1 MTRVAIASLWL
12 LHFLPAPLLWVIG
25 VFFGLLLYVLAY
37 DRRRVTRKN
46 LQLCFP
52 QQKAVQREWAV
63 IRHLIAFGVSFIN
76 RTVVWWGSPA
86 RLQRWVRLEGWEH
99 YAAHAGKPVI
109 LLAPHF
115 VGLDVVGSRLTMA
128 MPFVSM
134 FGRQKNPAFDRL
146 LLHGRQRFATPT
158 LVDRQA
164 GLRPVL
170 KALKHGCAFYY
181 LPDMDF
187 GSQDAVFVPFF
198 GVAAATVSALPR
210 LARLSGAVVIP
221 VVAYQRAWGGG
232 YVARFY
238 PAWDHFPSEDL
249 SADIA
254 RMNAFIEARV
264 NEMPSQYFWLHKRF
278 KTRPPGE
285 ARFYR

>member
-1 MTRVAIASLWL
+1 MTRFAIAILWS
-12 LHFLPAPLLWVIG
+12 LHFLPAPLLWLVGIS
-25 VFFGLLLYVLAY
+25 FGALLYVLAY

-52 QQKAVQREWAV
+52 QQACWQREWQV
-63 IRHLIAFGVSFIN
+63 VQHLLAFGVSFIN

-86 RLQRWVRLEGWEH
+86 RLQRWVKLEGWEH
-99 YAAHAGKPVI
+99 YAAMADKPVI

-134 FGRQKNPAFDRL
+134 FGRQKNPMFDRL
-146 LLHGRQRFATPT
+146 LLRGRQRFAAPL

-164 GLRPVL
+164 GLRPVI
-170 KALKHGCAFYY
+170 KALKQGHAFYY

-198 GVAAATVSALPR
+198 GVNAATVNALPR
-210 LARLSGAVVIP
+210 LARLTGAVIVP
-221 VVAYQRAWGGG
+221 VVARQRAWGLG

-238 PAWDHFPSEDL
+238 PAWEQFPSDDL
-249 SADIA
+249 AADIR

-264 NEMPSQYFWLHKRF
+264 LEMPSQYFWLHKRF
-278 KTRPPGE
+278 KTRPAGE